1 MQIDVPRTH
10 STAAARAVKGG
21 ATMISQCAESLT
33 KGKRA
38 KKYARASACVLYI
51 FQFPAITGRRIRIR
65 PIYTLFVCPR
75 STSSFP
81 LLCFLC
87 VLCALVPSVLRFYGL
102 FVSASTPGNFLPAR
116 NSSEAPPPVEMC
128 EILSASSAAGIAPR
142 DYPAPTMDVAPLLV
156 AAATARAI
164 LVV

>member
-21 ATMISQCAESLT
+21 ATMISQCVKSLT
-33 KGKRA
+33 SGTSA
-38 KKYARASACVLYI
+38 EKYPRASACVLYI

-102 FVSASTPGNFLPAR
+102 FFCALTP
-116 NSSEAPPPVEMC
+116 
-128 EILSASSAAGIAPR
+128 
-142 DYPAPTMDVAPLLV
+142 DHLL
-156 AAATARAI
+156 
-164 LVV
+164 